1 MRLPYQWE
9 LRFFGLTPNDKD
21 LFLDQI
27 FILMYHLGFSYRDAY
42 LLPVWQRFWFIN
54 RLKKEFD
61 EMKENNTVSEGPRSN
76 NVGSR
81 GIRKVF
87 G

>member
-1 MRLPYQWE
+1 MRLHCQWVP
-9 LRFFGLTPNDKD
+9 RFFGLTPNDKD

-27 FILMYHLGFSYRDAY
+27 FILMYHLGFSYSDAY
-42 LLPVWQRFWFIN
+42 KCPVWQRFWFIN

-61 EMKENNTVSEGPRSN
+61 QMKENNSMSEGPRSQ